1 MSGTK
6 LTAEEAYS
14 KRSLLIGKR
23 VYDKKTG
30 EEFGILTKINP
41 GSKKQLNGV
50 EEIEDYIFR
59 FNERVNKRIYPN
71 QMLEFEDHAATDGTG
86 ISPTTVTVTGGKKRK
101 QSKRKQS
108 KRKQS
113 KRKQSRKSRR

>member
-6 LTAEEAYS
+6 LTAEDAYYTFS
-14 KRSLLIGKR
+14 KLKGKH
-23 VYDKKTG
+23 VYDETG
-30 EEFGILTKINP
+30 NEFGILTKINP

-50 EEIEDYIFR
+50 EEIEYYIFS
-59 FNERVNKRIYPN
+59 FNEGADKRIYPN
-71 QMLEFEDHAATDGTG
+71 QMLKFEDHAATDGTG
-86 ISPTTVTVTGGKKRK
+86 IRPTIVTVTGGKKRK

>member
-14 KRSLLIGKR
+14 KVSELNGKH
-23 VYDKKTG
+23 VYDETG
-30 EEFGILTKINP
+30 EELLGILTGINP

-50 EEIEDYIFR
+50 EKIEDYKFS
-59 FNERVNKRIYPN
+59 FKEGVDKRIYPN
-71 QMLEFEDHAATDGTG
+71 KMLKFEDHAATDGTG
-86 ISPTTVTVTGGKKRK
+86 ISPTTGGK
-101 QSKRKQS
+101 KRKQS